1 MKKLLITGGCG
12 FVGRELVN
20 ISQDEFEVH
29 VADNLLSGEHR
40 LNKMNSERFKF
51 HHIDLRDKNKTKLL
65 IKDINPD
72 IIVHLAAIHFIPQC
86 ENEPDLACTTNILA
100 TINLLECLNKNI
112 KFIFTSSA
120 AVYSP
125 SDKELIE
132 NVSKVSP
139 VDVYGYSK
147 LHGEHYVNLY
157 TERYQLD
164 TCIVRLFNVI
174 GPGETNPHILPEI
187 FSQLKKGRKELN
199 LGNIESK
206 RDFIDVRDAAIGF
219 LKLFTIDFKDLPDS
233 RIVNLGSGTTYSMRE
248 LLDYVKEIC
257 GINFEIKKDLS
268 KFRKVDNPVILASIT
283 KLEKSLKW
291 KPCYNIKD
299 TLKITWDDDETL
311 PSLEN

>member
-1 MKKLLITGGCG
+1 MKKILITGGCG

-20 ISQDEFEVH
+20 ISQDQFEVH
-29 VADNLLSGEHR
+29 VVDNLLSGDYR
-40 LNKMNSERFKF
+40 LNKMNVKNFKF
-51 HHIDLRDKNKTKLL
+51 HNLDLRDRDKTEEL
-65 IKDINPD
+65 IKTICPN

-86 ENEPDLACTTNILA
+86 ENEPDLACSTNILA
-100 TINLLECLNKNI
+100 TINILRCLDKQT

-125 SDKELIE
+125 SENELIE
-132 NVSKVSP
+132 DVSKIAP
-139 VDVYGYSK
+139 VDVYGYTK

-219 LKLFTIDFKDLPDS
+219 LKLCTIDFEDLPDS

-257 GINFEIKKDLS
+257 GIDFEIKKDLS